1 MYTLLCNSS
10 LRTLLS
16 VQGPPLLV
24 SFVIASLFFKGWGF
38 ALECL
43 AFLALWFV
51 LDAGY
56 SYVRSIWSKRSK
68 SPSMVKP

>member
-1 MYTLLCNSS
+1 MYALLRNSS
-10 LRTLLS
+10 LAALLS
-16 VQGPPLLV
+16 IQAPPLLV

-51 LDAGY
+51 LDALF
-56 SYVRSIWSKRSK
+56 SVLRSVWQKRKGATTVSTL
-68 SPSMVKP
+68 